1 MIITNINALVASSHC
16 CHVLVMRPSN
26 VVGSGSS
33 TLFGWVCMWMILI
46 VVVIVVT
53 LVIIDTIRVR

>member
-1 MIITNINALVASSHC
+1 MIITNINAVVASSHC

-33 TLFGWVCMWMILI
+33 TLSGWVCMWRIVI
-46 VVVIVVT
+46 VVV
-53 LVIIDTIRVR
+53 VIARHH

>member
-1 MIITNINALVASSHC
+1 MIITNINAVVASSHC

-33 TLFGWVCMWMILI
+33 TLSGWVCTWRIVI
-46 VVVIVVT
+46 VVVVV
-53 LVIIDTIRVR
+53 VIARHH